1 MVIPW
6 LSLCCILLG
15 MLLSFGSMFECSIW
29 VEKHILP
36 IFCISG
42 IALFLVLYL
51 RTNYAVIFTLSAI
64 AAMGIFALTRM
75 ERLKKDF
82 LVVIYYINNRS
93 VAYNNKMFA
102 PFEGVRGDI
111 DGNLFLIMIGA
122 LFSVFIAFFVFR
134 LRNCWYGL
142 LPVYAVLFIGMAVGK
157 TPDKV
162 SVILLAAGIALAM
175 SWVSRQERGGRR
187 SFSFRRVKRQR
198 PVWAYGILCIIMLA
212 GMAAAWQY
220 GERTEDYVL
229 KDAKKY
235 LERQHEMERQ
245 VKHSVE
251 ELIQYVRAG
260 TGLDSNGNLSN
271 SEPRYTERA
280 VIKIT
285 SSVKPENALYLRG
298 FVGGEYENGKWEEC
312 DTESFQEIIKG
323 QEQEEAV
330 LNVGFEF
337 CDNEIRF
344 DPPKGIYQIRME
356 HVGAG
361 KNSKFAYL
369 PYFSDCSS
377 VFDDSSEN
385 GITLEGENGIRKKA
399 EKYYVKYYDVSRRDL
414 EDPGYGLG
422 DWQLK
427 GISAAKEVGEWKAN
441 WWGLP
446 DRDLLRYFTYVKKT
460 YGRLPKTG
468 LDRLKKQAD
477 ILLPRQGNI
486 GIDIDILE
494 GVRWALAQMAVY
506 DKKLDPVPSG
516 KDYVEY
522 FLFDQKKGFCEH
534 FATAGVLLLRAYHV
548 PARYAAGYKV
558 APDQFKKNKD
568 GSYTAEV
575 LDSDAHAWAEV
586 FHADYG
592 WHPVEMTP
600 GEGAASRRKDNAG
613 QPEKTSSPVVREEGK
628 QTENPKETETPTP
641 SPDKNEEKGKDKDKS
656 KQDRLAFPEN
666 RTILVVILAVV
677 LFIFALV
684 IYVLFQCYIQ
694 NNYRKELQKKDGGRN
709 AAVLLRMELFL
720 YWLKKCG
727 KRDLLRKKEAEWF
740 AFFAE
745 EYNEIGE
752 GVWQQV
758 KEILQEAEFSNQNI
772 SQEKYDFFYDSITK
786 AEQLIFRR
794 QGKIRR
800 GYLRVLGFREQS

>member
-15 MLLSFGSMFECSIW
+15 MLLGFGSMFGCDIW
-29 VEKHILP
+29 VERHILP
-36 IFCISG
+36 IFFISG
-42 IALFLVLYL
+42 ITLFLVLYL

-64 AAMGIFALTRM
+64 AGMGIFALTRM
-75 ERLKKDF
+75 ERLRQDF
-82 LVVIYYINNRS
+82 LAVIYYINNRS
-93 VAYNNKMFA
+93 VAYNNKMIA
-102 PFEGVRGDI
+102 PFEGVRGNI
-111 DGNLFLIMIGA
+111 DNNLFLLMVGA
-122 LFSVFIAFFVFR
+122 LFSVFITFFVFR

-162 SVILLAAGIALAM
+162 SVLLLVIGITFAM

-187 SFSFRRVKRQR
+187 SFSFRGVRRQR

-220 GERTEDYVL
+220 GRQTEEYVL

-235 LERQHEMERQ
+235 LKRQHAIERQIKQ
-245 VKHSVE
+245 SVE
-251 ELIQYVRAG
+251 ELVQYIRAG
-260 TGLDSNGNLSN
+260 TGLDSNGDLSN
-271 SEPRYTERA
+271 SEPRYMDRA

-285 SSVKPENALYLRG
+285 SSVKPKNALYLRG

-312 DTESFQEIIKG
+312 NTESFQKIIKG
-323 QEQEEAV
+323 REKEEAI

-337 CDNEIRF
+337 CENGIHFGR
-344 DPPKGIYQIRME
+344 PKGLNQIRME
-356 HVGAG
+356 HIGVG

-369 PYFSDCSS
+369 PYFSDYKS
-377 VFDDSSEN
+377 VSDDSSEKC
-385 GITLEGENGIRKKA
+385 IILEGENGVRKKA
-399 EKYYVKYYDVSRRDL
+399 DKFYVKYYDVDKG
-414 EDPGYGLG
+414 DKGDLG
-422 DWQLK
+422 DFGYRMEDLQLK
-427 GISAAKEVGEWKAN
+427 DISAKKEEWEWYGN
-441 WWGLP
+441 GWELP
-446 DRDLLRYFTYVKKT
+446 DRELERYFAYVKKT

-468 LDRLKKQAD
+468 LNRLKKKAD
-477 ILLPRQGNI
+477 SLLTHRG
-486 GIDIDILE
+486 DVDLLE
-494 GVRWALAQMAVY
+494 GVRQVLAQQAVY
-506 DKKLDPVPSG
+506 DKKLEPVPSG

-534 FATAGVLLLRAYHV
+534 FATAGALLLRACHV

-558 APDQFKKNKD
+558 APDQFKQNKD

-586 FHADYG
+586 FNMDYG

-600 GEGAASRRKDNAG
+600 GEGTASRRRDNAE
-613 QPEKTSSPVVREEGK
+613 QPEKTVSPVVREHER
-628 QTENPKETETPTP
+628 QTEHPKETETPAPTP
-641 SPDKNEEKGKDKDKS
+641 EKNEGKDNKGQGRQAS
-656 KQDRLAFPEN
+656 EGRGIVLSIALAAAL
-666 RTILVVILAVV
+666 LVLA
-677 LFIFALV
+677 LAA
-684 IYVLFQCYIQ
+684 YVLFQRYIQ
-694 NNYRKELQKKDGGRN
+694 NNYRKKLQKKEGDRN
-709 AAVLLRMELFL
+709 AAILLRMELFL

-727 KRDLLRKKEAEWF
+727 KRGLLRKKEADWF

-752 GVWQQV
+752 EAWRQL
-758 KEILQEAEFSNQNI
+758 KEILQEAEFSNQNV
-772 SQEKYDFFYDSITK
+772 SQEKYDFFFESIVK
-786 AEQLIFRR
+786 AEQLIFCK

-800 GYLRVLGFREQS
+800 GYLRALGI